1 MKKYIVYKVAV
12 LLLCT
17 ALLTGCGQKDKAALP
32 EDFPIDFVF
41 SSGVGA
47 WATSMTLEQDGAFSG
62 EYYDADMGVCDED
75 YEDGYTAQKPEGR
88 LYVDG
93 FDSEAAA
100 RYHLEGLTDCKIM
113 N

>member
-1 MKKYIVYKVAV
+1 
-12 LLLCT
+12 
-17 ALLTGCGQKDKAALP
+17 
-32 EDFPIDFVF
+32 
-41 SSGVGA
+41 
-47 WATSMTLEQDGAFSG
+47 MTQEEQIRL
-62 EYYDADMGVCDED
+62 

>member
-1 MKKYIVYKVAV
+1 MEYAIYAEQIYRLKEGIVQARV
-12 LLLCT
+12 LP
-17 ALLTGCGQKDKAALP
+17 AQEAA
-32 EDFPIDFVF
+32 
-41 SSGVGA
+41 
-47 WATSMTLEQDGAFSG
+47 TLG
-62 EYYDADMGVCDED
+62 
-75 YEDGYTAQKPEGR
+75 YEGGYTAQKPEGR

>member
-1 MKKYIVYKVAV
+1 MADGYFFVAGCYV
-12 LLLCT
+12 FLC
-17 ALLTGCGQKDKAALP
+17 GDSMN
-32 EDFPIDFVF
+32 F
-41 SSGVGA
+41 STYQRAVSY
-47 WATSMTLEQDGAFSG
+47 THL
-62 EYYDADMGVCDED
+62 
-75 YEDGYTAQKPEGR
+75 YEDGYMAQKPEGR

>member
-1 MKKYIVYKVAV
+1 MEYAFYAEQIYRLKAGIVKARV
-12 LLLCT
+12 LPAQEAE
-17 ALLTGCGQKDKAALP
+17 ALG
-32 EDFPIDFVF
+32 
-41 SSGVGA
+41 
-47 WATSMTLEQDGAFSG
+47 
-62 EYYDADMGVCDED
+62 

-100 RYHLEGLTDCKIM
+100 RYHLEGLTDCRIM

>member
-1 MKKYIVYKVAV
+1 MLPAQEAE
-12 LLLCT
+12 
-17 ALLTGCGQKDKAALP
+17 ALG
-32 EDFPIDFVF
+32 
-41 SSGVGA
+41 
-47 WATSMTLEQDGAFSG
+47 
-62 EYYDADMGVCDED
+62 

-88 LYVDG
+88 LYVYG

>member
-1 MKKYIVYKVAV
+1 MEGKSTPFSM
-12 LLLCT
+12 LL
-17 ALLTGCGQKDKAALP
+17 
-32 EDFPIDFVF
+32 I
-41 SSGVGA
+41 
-47 WATSMTLEQDGAFSG
+47 
-62 EYYDADMGVCDED
+62 

>member
-1 MKKYIVYKVAV
+1 MEYAFYAEQIYRLKEGIVQARV
-12 LLLCT
+12 LP
-17 ALLTGCGQKDKAALP
+17 AQGAA
-32 EDFPIDFVF
+32 
-41 SSGVGA
+41 
-47 WATSMTLEQDGAFSG
+47 TLG
-62 EYYDADMGVCDED
+62 

-100 RYHLEGLTDCKIM
+100 RYHLEGLTDCWIM